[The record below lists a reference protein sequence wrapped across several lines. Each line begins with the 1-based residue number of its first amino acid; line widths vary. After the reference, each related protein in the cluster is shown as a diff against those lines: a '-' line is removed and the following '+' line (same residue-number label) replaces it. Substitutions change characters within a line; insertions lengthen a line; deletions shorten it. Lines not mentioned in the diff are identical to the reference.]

1 MSEAVRFNPPI
12 DVGQGVVVRL
22 AGIRNS
28 AGNVVDPATV
38 VGKFVLSGGTATSY
52 TYGSDEQLE
61 KNSTGDYQFAFT
73 PDAAGTWYARIE
85 TTSPDTAYETSFAV
99 AASQFG

>member
-1 MSEAVRFNPPI
+1 KAVRFQTPI

-38 VGKFVLSGGTATSY
+38 VGKFVMSGGTATSY
-52 TYGSDEQLE
+52 TYGTDAQLE
-61 KNSTGDYQFAFT
+61 KNGTGDYQFSFT
-73 PDAAGTWYARIE
+73 PDSAGQWYVRIE
-85 TTSPDTAYETSFAV
+85 TTNPDTAYEVSFAV